1 MIKYDVKIGFYHF
14 VFDNGAE
21 ALAFAKVAR
30 QTITRDDRNAEIRIE
45 LVNEKAEETAEN
57 KEEK

>member
-14 VFDNGAE
+14 VFHNGDNALTFAE
-21 ALAFAKVAR
+21 VAR
-30 QTITRDDRNAEIRIE
+30 QTIDRDDRNAEIRIE